1 LVWLLVL
8 SLAWLGPA
16 LGDEEE
22 DGEVV
27 TEEEKEK
34 EEEEVLSDEIKEED
48 NVLVLH
54 EHNFARALR
63 EHQLLLV
70 EFYAPWCGHCQQL
83 APAYAQA
90 AAALRNESSPARLA
104 KVDATAQ
111 TALASEFGITSYPTL
126 KLFRDGNRTHP
137 LAYSGRMDT
146 QGIVR
151 WVQRRAGPSAT
162 LLHDTDTAAA
172 FANSQD
178 LVVIGFFKVGWGGG
192 GPGWGHGRG
201 QGTDVGPVQDLQ
213 GKAAQAFYEV
223 AAEMVDLP
231 FGVAEAAEL
240 FQAYRLSAD
249 TVCLFKKVRGWQG
262 AGGAILVPF
271 PPSTHW
277 PLPWQFDERQT
288 DFPVDPEQGLDTAEL
303 TRLLRVHSLKLV
315 MEFTNETSSQIFG
328 AKIPHHM
335 LLFLNK
341 SSSEQLSL
349 QDGFKAAAGA
359 FRGEVRW
366 PHGQGQGGW
375 LRGSPASASPSPAQV
390 LFVVVDVNGYGA
402 DVLPFFGMTPDDA
415 PTLRL
420 VRMENNRKYQME
432 QDAFSDTA
440 IRTFIRAVL
449 EGRVKPHL
457 LSAEPPE
464 DWDKRPVK
472 VLVGKTFEQVAFDE
486 TKNVFVKF
494 YAPWCSHCQAMA
506 PAWEE
511 LAERYKDHE
520 DIVIAEM
527 DATANELENITI
539 HGFPTLHYFPA
550 GPGRKVVEY
559 KSARD
564 VETFS
569 KFLENGG
576 TLPVEPPVVS
586 EIKDPPPTP
595 GQPPVPAGQ
604 GDGSCGM

>member
-1 LVWLLVL
+1 LLWLLVL
-8 SLAWLGPA
+8 SLAWLGPV
-16 LGDEEE
+16 LGDEQDE
-22 DGEVV
+22 EVV

-34 EEEEVLSDEIKEED
+34 EEDEVLSDEIKEED

-54 EHNFARALR
+54 EHNFARALS
-63 EHQLLLV
+63 EHRLLLV
-70 EFYAPWCGHCQQL
+70 EFYAPWCGHCQRL
-83 APAYAQA
+83 APAFAQA
-90 AAALRNESSPARLA
+90 ATELRNESSPAQLG
-104 KVDATAQ
+104 KVDATTQ
-111 TALASEFGITSYPTL
+111 TALATEFGITSYPTL

-137 LAYSGRMDT
+137 LAYTGRMDT

-151 WVQRRAGPSAT
+151 WMQRRAGPSAT
-162 LLHDTDTAAA
+162 LLQDTDAAAA
-172 FANSQD
+172 FVNSQD
-178 LVVIGFFKVGWGGG
+178 LVVIGFFK
-192 GPGWGHGRG
+192 
-201 QGTDVGPVQDLQ
+201 DLG
-213 GKAAQAFYEV
+213 GKAAQVFYEV
-223 AAEMVDLP
+223 AAEMVDMP

-240 FQAYRLSAD
+240 FQAYGLSAD
-249 TVCLFKKVRGWQG
+249 TVCLFKK
-262 AGGAILVPF
+262 
-271 PPSTHW
+271 
-277 PLPWQFDERQT
+277 FDDRQT

-303 TRLLRVHSLKLV
+303 TRMLRVHSLQLV
-315 MEFTNETSSQIFG
+315 MEFTNEVQPTSPHPHLCPVRAIIPHPPPPPQTSNQIFS

-335 LLFLNK
+335 LLFVNK

-349 QDGFKAAAGA
+349 QDGFRAAAST
-359 FRGEVRW
+359 FRGE
-366 PHGQGQGGW
+366 
-375 LRGSPASASPSPAQV
+375 V
-390 LFVVVDVNGYGA
+390 LFVVVDVNGHGA
-402 DVLPFFGMTPDDA
+402 DVLPFFGMTPTDA

-420 VRMENNRKYQME
+420 VKMENNRKYQME

-440 IRTFIRAVL
+440 IRTFIQAVL
-449 EGRVKPHL
+449 DGKVKPHL

-464 DWDKRPVK
+464 DWDTRPVK
-472 VLVGKTFEQVAFDE
+472 VLVGKTFEQVAYDE

-506 PAWEE
+506 AAWEE

-550 GPGRKVVEY
+550 GPDRKMVEY
-559 KSARD
+559 KSTRD

-586 EIKDPPPTP
+586 EVFLLTETPTHPRAVPTP
-595 GQPPVPAGQ
+595 AGR
-604 GDGSCGM
+604 GDRSCGM

>member
-16 LGDEEE
+16 LGDEEK

-27 TEEEKEK
+27 AEEKKEK
-34 EEEEVLSDEIKEED
+34 EEDEVLSDEIKEED

-54 EHNFARALR
+54 EHNFARALS

-83 APAYAQA
+83 APAYTRA
-90 AAALRNESSPARLA
+90 ATELKNESSLARLG

-111 TALASEFGITSYPTL
+111 TALANEFNITSYPTL

-137 LAYSGRMDT
+137 LPYTGIMDT

-151 WVQRRAGPSAT
+151 WMQRRAGPSAT
-162 LLHDTDTAAA
+162 LLHDTDTANA

-178 LVVIGFFKVGWGGG
+178 LVVIGFFK
-192 GPGWGHGRG
+192 
-201 QGTDVGPVQDLQ
+201 DLK

-223 AAEMVDLP
+223 AAEMVDMQ

-240 FQAYRLSAD
+240 FQAYGLSAD
-249 TVCLFKKVRGWQG
+249 TICLFKK
-262 AGGAILVPF
+262 
-271 PPSTHW
+271 
-277 PLPWQFDERQT
+277 FDERQT
-288 DFPVDPEQGLDTAEL
+288 NFPVDPARGLDTAEL
-303 TRLLRVHSLKLV
+303 TRLLRVHSLRLV
-315 MEFTNETSSQIFG
+315 TEFNNETSNQIFS

-349 QDGFKAAAGA
+349 QDGFKAAASN
-359 FRGEVRW
+359 FRGE
-366 PHGQGQGGW
+366 
-375 LRGSPASASPSPAQV
+375 V

-402 DVLPFFGMTPDDA
+402 DVLSFFGMTPADA

-420 VRMENNRKYQME
+420 VKMENNRKYQME
-432 QDAFSDTA
+432 QDSFSDTA
-440 IRTFIRAVL
+440 IRTFIQAVL
-449 EGRVKPHL
+449 DGKVKPHL

-464 DWDKRPVK
+464 DWDKQPVK

-506 PAWEE
+506 PAWDE
-511 LAERYKDHE
+511 LGERYKDHE
-520 DIVIAEM
+520 NIVIAEM

-550 GPGRKVVEY
+550 GPGRKMVEY

-576 TLPVEPPVVS
+576 MLPVEPPVVS
-586 EIKDPPPTP
+586 EVRDCLPPQGSPQPLLGEGTDP
-595 GQPPVPAGQ
+595 V
-604 GDGSCGM
+604 

>member
-1 LVWLLVL
+1 MRGCGSRLVWLLVL

-16 LGDEEE
+16 LGDEEK

-27 TEEEKEK
+27 AEEEKEK
-34 EEEEVLSDEIKEED
+34 EEDEVLSDEIKEED

-54 EHNFARALR
+54 EHNFARALS

-83 APAYAQA
+83 APAYTQA
-90 AAALRNESSPARLA
+90 ATQLRNESIPARLG

-111 TALASEFGITSYPTL
+111 TALANEFNITSYPTL

-137 LAYSGRMDT
+137 LPYTGIMDT

-162 LLHDTDTAAA
+162 LLHDTDTASA

-178 LVVIGFFKVGWGGG
+178 LVVIGFFK
-192 GPGWGHGRG
+192 
-201 QGTDVGPVQDLQ
+201 DLK

-223 AAEMVDLP
+223 AVEMVDMP
-231 FGVAEAAEL
+231 FGVADAAEL
-240 FQAYRLSAD
+240 FQAYGLSAD
-249 TVCLFKKVRGWQG
+249 TVCLFKK
-262 AGGAILVPF
+262 
-271 PPSTHW
+271 
-277 PLPWQFDERQT
+277 FDERQT
-288 DFPVDPEQGLDTAEL
+288 NFPVDPARGLDTAEL
-303 TRLLRVHSLKLV
+303 TRLLRVHSLRLV
-315 MEFTNETSSQIFG
+315 TEFNNETSNQIFS

-349 QDGFKAAAGA
+349 QDGFKAAAST
-359 FRGEVRW
+359 FRGE
-366 PHGQGQGGW
+366 
-375 LRGSPASASPSPAQV
+375 V

-402 DVLPFFGMTPDDA
+402 DVLSFFGMTPADA

-420 VRMENNRKYQME
+420 VKMENNRKYQME
-432 QDAFSDTA
+432 QDSFSDTA
-440 IRTFIRAVL
+440 IRTFIQAVL
-449 EGRVKPHL
+449 DGKVKPRL

-464 DWDKRPVK
+464 DWDTRPVK

-511 LAERYKDHE
+511 LGERYKDRE

-539 HGFPTLHYFPA
+539 HGFPTMHYFPA
-550 GPGRKVVEY
+550 GPGRKMVEY

-576 TLPVEPPVVS
+576 MLPVEPPVVT
-586 EIKDPPPTP
+586 KTP
-595 GQPPVPAGQ
+595 GNSTGKEDPSVLGT
-604 GDGSCGM
+604 DETRDEL

>member
-27 TEEEKEK
+27 AEEEKEK

-54 EHNFARALR
+54 KHNFARALS
-63 EHQLLLV
+63 EHRLLLV

-90 AAALRNESSPARLA
+90 ATELRNQSSPTRLG

-111 TALASEFGITSYPTL
+111 TALATEFGITSYPTL

-137 LAYSGRMDT
+137 LTYTGRADT
-146 QGIVR
+146 QSIVR
-151 WVQRRAGPSAT
+151 WMQRRAGPSAT

-172 FANSQD
+172 FANSED
-178 LVVIGFFKVGWGGG
+178 LVVIGFFKVGWS
-192 GPGWGHGRG
+192 GWGPDWGHNHGH
-201 QGTDVGPVQDLQ
+201 GTDLGSVQDLQ

-249 TVCLFKKVRGWQG
+249 TVCLFKK
-262 AGGAILVPF
+262 
-271 PPSTHW
+271 
-277 PLPWQFDERQT
+277 FDERQT

-315 MEFTNETSSQIFG
+315 MEFTNETSNQIFS
-328 AKIPHHM
+328 ANIPHHM

-349 QDGFKAAAGA
+349 QDGFKAAASA

-366 PHGQGQGGW
+366 PHGKDKVGGC
-375 LRGSPASASPSPAQV
+375 GAPQPQCHPCPAQV

-402 DVLPFFGMTPDDA
+402 DVLSFFGMTADDA

-432 QDAFSDTA
+432 QDSFSDTA
-440 IRTFIRAVL
+440 ISTFIRAVL
-449 EGRVKPHL
+449 DGKVKPHL

-464 DWDKRPVK
+464 DWDTRPVK

-550 GPGRKVVEY
+550 GPGRKMVEY

-586 EIKDPPPTP
+586 VVRNPP
-595 GQPPVPAGQ
+595 QPQ
-604 GDGSCGM
+604 GSPRP

>member
-16 LGDEEE
+16 LGGEDK

-27 TEEEKEK
+27 EEEEKEK
-34 EEEEVLSDEIKEED
+34 EEKEKDEVLSDEIKEED

-54 EHNFARALR
+54 EHNFARALS

-83 APAYAQA
+83 APAFAQA
-90 AAALRNESSPARLA
+90 ATELRNESSPARLG
-104 KVDATAQ
+104 KVDAIAQ
-111 TALASEFGITSYPTL
+111 TALATEFGITSYPTL

-137 LAYSGRMDT
+137 LAYTGRMDS

-151 WVQRRAGPSAT
+151 WMQRRAGPSAT

-172 FANSQD
+172 FTNSQD
-178 LVVIGFFKVGWGGG
+178 LVVVGFFKVGWGKWGLDQG
-192 GPGWGHGRG
+192 RGHGC
-201 QGTDVGPVQDLQ
+201 GTDRGAVQDL
-213 GKAAQAFYEV
+213 GGEAAQAFFEV
-223 AAEMVDLP
+223 AAEMVDMP
-231 FGVAEAAEL
+231 FGVAQAAEL
-240 FQAYRLSAD
+240 FQAYGLSAD
-249 TVCLFKKVRGWQG
+249 TVCLFKK
-262 AGGAILVPF
+262 
-271 PPSTHW
+271 
-277 PLPWQFDERQT
+277 FDERQT
-288 DFPVDPEQGLDTAEL
+288 NFPVDSARGLDMAEL
-303 TRLLRVHSLKLV
+303 TRLLRVHSLQLV
-315 MEFTNETSSQIFG
+315 MEFTNETSNQIFS

-349 QDGFKAAAGA
+349 QDAFRAAAGG
-359 FRGEVRW
+359 FRGE
-366 PHGQGQGGW
+366 
-375 LRGSPASASPSPAQV
+375 V
-390 LFVVVDVNGYGA
+390 LFVVVDVTGHGA
-402 DVLPFFGMTPDDA
+402 DVLPFFGMTPADA

-420 VRMENNRKYQME
+420 VKMENNRKYQME
-432 QDAFSDTA
+432 QDNFSDTA
-440 IRTFIRAVL
+440 IRTFIQAVL
-449 EGRVKPHL
+449 DGKVKPHL

-464 DWDKRPVK
+464 DWDTRPVK

-486 TKNVFVKF
+486 TKNVFIKF
-494 YAPWCSHCQAMA
+494 YAPWCPHCQAMA
-506 PAWEE
+506 AAWEE
-511 LAERYKDHE
+511 LAERYKDRE

-550 GPGRKVVEY
+550 GPGRKMVEF
-559 KSARD
+559 KSTRD

-576 TLPVEPPVVS
+576 TLPTEPPPVS
-586 EIKDPPPTP
+586 GVRDLPHTP
-595 GQPPVPAGQ
+595 RAAPSP
-604 GDGSCGM
+604 

>member
-1 LVWLLVL
+1 MRGCRSRLVWLLVL

-16 LGDEEE
+16 LGDEEKDE
-22 DGEVV
+22 EVV
-27 TEEEKEK
+27 AEEEGEK
-34 EEEEVLSDEIKEED
+34 EEDEVLSDEIKEED

-54 EHNFARALR
+54 EHNFARALS

-83 APAYAQA
+83 APAYTQA
-90 AAALRNESSPARLA
+90 ATELRNESSPARLG

-111 TALASEFGITSYPTL
+111 TALANEFNITSYPTL
-126 KLFRDGNRTHP
+126 KLFRNGNRTHP
-137 LAYSGRMDT
+137 LPYTGLMDT
-146 QGIVR
+146 RGIVR
-151 WVQRRAGPSAT
+151 WMQRRAGPSAT
-162 LLHDTDTAAA
+162 LLHDTDTANA
-172 FANSQD
+172 FASSQD
-178 LVVIGFFKVGWGGG
+178 LVVIGFFKDLK
-192 GPGWGHGRG
+192 G
-201 QGTDVGPVQDLQ
+201 Q
-213 GKAAQAFYEV
+213 AAQAFYDV
-223 AAEMVDLP
+223 AAEMVDMH

-240 FQAYRLSAD
+240 FQAYGLSAD
-249 TVCLFKKVRGWQG
+249 TICLFKK
-262 AGGAILVPF
+262 
-271 PPSTHW
+271 
-277 PLPWQFDERQT
+277 FDERQT
-288 DFPVDPEQGLDTAEL
+288 NFPVDPARGLDTDEL
-303 TRLLRVHSLKLV
+303 TRLLRVHSLRLV
-315 MEFTNETSSQIFG
+315 TEFNNETSNQIFG

-349 QDGFKAAAGA
+349 QDGFKAAAGT
-359 FRGEVRW
+359 FRGE
-366 PHGQGQGGW
+366 
-375 LRGSPASASPSPAQV
+375 V

-402 DVLPFFGMTPDDA
+402 DVLSFFGMTPADA

-420 VRMENNRKYQME
+420 VKMENNRKYQME
-432 QDAFSDTA
+432 QDSFSDTA
-440 IRTFIRAVL
+440 IRTFIQAVL
-449 EGRVKPHL
+449 DGKVKPHL

-464 DWDKRPVK
+464 DWDTRPVK

-511 LAERYKDHE
+511 LGERYKDHE

-550 GPGRKVVEY
+550 GPGRKMVEY
-559 KSARD
+559 KSTRD

-576 TLPVEPPVVS
+576 VLPVEPPVVT
-586 EIKDPPPTP
+586 KTP
-595 GQPPVPAGQ
+595 GNSTGKEDPSVLGT
-604 GDGSCGM
+604 DETRDEL